1 MNIIFIAPP
10 AAGKGTLS
18 DKLVEKYNYRHL
30 STGDLLRAE
39 IKKENDLGKKIEEI
53 ISRGEL
59 VSDEII
65 TELLKNELKSIDGKF
80 ILDGYPRNIAQA
92 ETLKG
97 IFSELGIEDYITI
110 YLDIEEDYAMKR
122 ALGRVICGGCGA
134 SYNTYFENFMPKNEG
149 ICDKC
154 GSELK
159 HRSDDTEETFKKR
172 FSTYVD
178 VTSPVLDYYKELGKL
193 EVIDANVESSEVFKI
208 VERILGED
216 VTIGRSI
223 KK

>member
-18 DKLVEKYNYRHL
+18 DKLVTKYGYKHL

-59 VSDEII
+59 VSDDII

-92 ETLKG
+92 NTLNG
-97 IFSELGIEDYITI
+97 IFSELNIENYVTI
-110 YLDIEEDYAMKR
+110 YLDLEEELAMKR

-154 GSELK
+154 GSDLK
-159 HRSDDTEETFKKR
+159 HRSDDTEETFKVR
-172 FSTYVD
+172 FNTYVEK
-178 VTSPVLDYYKELGKL
+178 TSPVLDYYKDLDKL
-193 EVIDANVESSEVFKI
+193 FVIDANIESSEVFKVI
-208 VERILGED
+208 EKQILKDGNVD
-216 VTIGRSI
+216 N
-223 KK
+223 

>member
-18 DKLVEKYNYRHL
+18 DKLVAKYGYKHL

-59 VSDEII
+59 VSDDII

-92 ETLKG
+92 ETLNG
-97 IFSELGIEDYITI
+97 IFKELNIENYVTI
-110 YLDIEEDYAMKR
+110 YLDLEEELAMKR

-154 GSELK
+154 GSDLK
-159 HRSDDTEETFKKR
+159 HRSDDTEETFKVR
-172 FSTYVD
+172 FNTYVEK
-178 VTSPVLDYYKELGKL
+178 TSPVLDYYKDLDKL
-193 EVIDANVESSEVFKI
+193 FVIDANIESSEVFKVI
-208 VERILGED
+208 EKQILKDGNVD
-216 VTIGRSI
+216 N
-223 KK
+223 

>member
-18 DKLVEKYNYRHL
+18 DKLVTKYGYKHL

-92 ETLKG
+92 NTLNG
-97 IFSELGIEDYITI
+97 IFSELNIENYVTI
-110 YLDIEEDYAMKR
+110 YLDLEEELAMKR

-159 HRSDDTEETFKKR
+159 HRSDDTEETFKVR
-172 FSTYVD
+172 FSTYVEK
-178 VTSPVLDYYKELGKL
+178 TSPVLDYYKNLGKL
-193 EVIDANVESSEVFKI
+193 EVIDANIESDEVFKI
-208 VERILGED
+208 IEEMLGAQM
-216 VTIGRSI
+216 TL

>member
-18 DKLVEKYNYRHL
+18 DKLVSKYNYRHL

-59 VSDEII
+59 VSDDII
-65 TELLKNELKSIDGKF
+65 TELLKNELKATDSKF

-97 IFSELGIEDYITI
+97 IFNELNIENYVTI
-110 YLDIEEDYAMKR
+110 YLDLEEELAMKR

-172 FSTYVD
+172 FSTYVEK
-178 VTSPVLDYYKELGKL
+178 TSPVLDYYKDLNKL
-193 EVIDANVESSEVFKI
+193 QVINANVESDEVFKI
-208 VERILGED
+208 IVEQILED
-216 VTIGRSI
+216 GNVDN
-223 KK
+223 

>member
-18 DKLVEKYNYRHL
+18 DKLVTKYSYKHL

-59 VSDEII
+59 VSDDII
-65 TELLKNELKSIDGKF
+65 TELLKNELKSIEGKF

-92 ETLKG
+92 NTLNG
-97 IFSELGIEDYITI
+97 IFSELNIENYVTI
-110 YLDIEEDYAMKR
+110 YLDLEEELAMKR

-159 HRSDDTEETFKKR
+159 HRSDDTEETFKVR
-172 FSTYVD
+172 FSTYVEK
-178 VTSPVLDYYKELGKL
+178 TSPVLDYYKNLGKL
-193 EVIDANVESSEVFKI
+193 EVIDANVESDEVFKI
-208 VERILGED
+208 IEEMLGAQMKL
-216 VTIGRSI
+216 

>member
-18 DKLVEKYNYRHL
+18 DKLVAKYGYKHL

-92 ETLKG
+92 DTLNG
-97 IFSELGIEDYITI
+97 IFSELNIENYVTI
-110 YLDIEEDYAMKR
+110 YLDLEEELAMKR

-134 SYNTYFENFMPKNEG
+134 SYNTYFENFMPKSEG

-159 HRSDDTEETFKKR
+159 HRSDDTEETFKVR
-172 FSTYVD
+172 FSTYVEK
-178 VTSPVLDYYKELGKL
+178 TSPVLDYYKDLNRL
-193 EVIDANVESSEVFKI
+193 EVIDANVESDEVFKI
-208 VERILGED
+208 VEKIIGEGF
-216 VTIGRSI
+216 TL
-223 KK
+223 KKDM

>member
-18 DKLVEKYNYRHL
+18 DKLVSKYNYRHL

-59 VSDEII
+59 VSDDII
-65 TELLKNELKSIDGKF
+65 TELLKNELKATDSKF

-92 ETLKG
+92 ETLKE
-97 IFSELGIEDYITI
+97 IFNELNIENYVTI
-110 YLDIEEDYAMKR
+110 YLDLEEELAMKR

-172 FSTYVD
+172 FSTYVEK
-178 VTSPVLDYYKELGKL
+178 TSPVLDYYKDLNKL
-193 EVIDANVESSEVFKI
+193 QVINANVESDEVFKI
-208 VERILGED
+208 IVEQILED
-216 VTIGRSI
+216 GNVDN
-223 KK
+223 